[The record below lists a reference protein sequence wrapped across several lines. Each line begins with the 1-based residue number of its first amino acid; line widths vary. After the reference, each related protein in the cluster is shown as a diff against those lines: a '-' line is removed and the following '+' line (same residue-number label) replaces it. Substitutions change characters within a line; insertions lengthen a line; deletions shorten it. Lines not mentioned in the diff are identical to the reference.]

1 MLIRISSRDNQLIKN
16 TVKLKNKASFR
27 KKNELFVIE
36 GARLTQDALLS
47 KVSIQSFICSDTG
60 YERYPELTAE
70 LQKNSQKSYIVSDS
84 LFSEMSDTVTPQ
96 GLMCICRFCNNVIY
110 SDDIAKPMTAL
121 ALENIQ
127 DPSNMGTILR
137 TAEAIGIERVY
148 LTSDCVDIYSPKVL
162 RGSMGA
168 VFRQKIYITD
178 DMVSLVKDCN
188 SNGINTIATVPIP
201 TALPITQIKSFKN
214 TFTVIGNEGNGIT
227 HKLLDVCKTAVTIP
241 MQGRAESLNASAA
254 AAIVIWEAGRPR

>member
-60 YERYPELTAE
+60 YERYPDLTSELE
-70 LQKNSQKSYIVSDS
+70 ENSQKSYIVSDS
-84 LFSEMSDTVTPQ
+84 LFAEMSDTVTPQ

-148 LTSDCVDIYSPKVL
+148 LTADCVDVYSPKVI

-178 DMVSLVKDCN
+178 DMVSLAESCN
-188 SNGINTIATVPIP
+188 KSGINTIATVPVS
-201 TALPITQIKSFKN
+201 TALPITQIKSFEN

-227 HKLLDVCKTAVTIP
+227 RKLLDVCQTAVTIP
-241 MQGRAESLNASAA
+241 MPGRAESLNASAA